1 MGVKEA
7 DRNKGW
13 VNVAQCMTLR
23 TYDAFVAWLCFGI
36 SLQVTVSIRMT
47 LHFGFLNRQY

>member
-23 TYDAFVAWLCFGI
+23 TYDAFVAWAKQCGNAPI
-36 SLQVTVSIRMT
+36 W
-47 LHFGFLNRQY
+47 LHLGNCGT